1 VDVVDGAGRAAW
13 IFEEA
18 KHRRR
23 PMELAAATEERG
35 VEEEAAP
42 ELAD

>member
-1 VDVVDGAGRAAW
+1 
-13 IFEEA
+13 
-18 KHRRR
+18 
-23 PMELAAATEERG
+23 MELAAATEERG